1 MATHDHSLIRNQL
14 IDRRRRLE
22 ETINESRE
30 AAQYMRLLD
39 EVDQAL
45 NRLNDGT
52 YGICEVCKGTVED
65 ERLAADPLMRF
76 CLECLSPAQQRAL
89 QRDLDL
95 AARIQAGL
103 LPNRDLAASG
113 PWQFS
118 FHYEAAGPVSGD
130 YCDVVKDGK
139 GNFYFIVGD
148 VSGKGVAA
156 AMLMSNLHAL
166 FRSLIPVGL
175 SLTQLMEQA
184 SRVFCESTLSTH
196 YATLVC
202 VKANANGEIEIV
214 NAGHCPPVLIGSS
227 GISTIGSHGLPLGMF
242 CNEQFSVEK
251 LQLKP
256 GDALLLYTDGLA
268 EAEDGD
274 GNPYGHERLC
284 DVARACNAVAPEL
297 LVGKCL
303 QDLKEFTPARAD
315 DLTVMAV
322 QWAPA
327 EYSLPATE
335 RKAVTAA
342 SKTVQ

>member
-1 MATHDHSLIRNQL
+1 MATHDPSLIRNNL
-14 IDRRRRLE
+14 IDRRHRLE
-22 ETINESRE
+22 HSIHESQE
-30 AAQYMRLLD
+30 AAQLMRLLD

-45 NRLNDGT
+45 DRLNNHT
-52 YGICEVCKGTVED
+52 FGICEVCKGDIEP

-103 LPNRDLAASG
+103 LPNKELAGAG

-166 FRSLIPVGL
+166 FRSLIPNGL
-175 SLTQLMEQA
+175 PLPQLLEQA

-202 VKANANGEIEIV
+202 VKASPRGEIEIC
-214 NAGHCPPVLIGSS
+214 NAGHCPPVLIS
-227 GISTIGSHGLPLGMF
+227 GGEISTVKAHGLPLGMF
-242 CNEQFSVEK
+242 CDEQFTVEK
-251 LQLKP
+251 MQLKP

-268 EAEDGD
+268 DAEDGD
-274 GNPYGHERLC
+274 GNPYGTDRLC
-284 DVARACNAVAPEL
+284 ELARKAKALAPEL
-297 LVGKCL
+297 LVGSCL
-303 QDLKEFTPARAD
+303 QDLKAFSQALAD
-315 DLTVMAV
+315 DLTVMAL
-322 QWAPA
+322 QWAPP
-327 EYSLPATE
+327 EYSFAGTHG
-335 RKAVTAA
+335 KVASST

>member
-22 ETINESRE
+22 ETIGESRE
-30 AAQYMRLLD
+30 AAQLMHLLN

-52 YGICEVCKGTVED
+52 FGICEVCKGEVEV

-103 LPNRDLAASG
+103 LPNRELAGNG

-184 SRVFCESTLSTH
+184 SRVFCESTMSTH

-202 VKANANGEIEIV
+202 VKANAQGEIEIC
-214 NAGHCPPVLIGSS
+214 NAGHCPPVLISS
-227 GISTIGSHGLPLGMF
+227 AGISTIGSHGLPLGMF
-242 CNEQFSVEK
+242 CNEQFAVEK

-256 GDALLLYTDGLA
+256 GNALLLYTDGLA

-274 GNPYGHERLC
+274 GKAYGTDRLC
-284 DVARACNAVAPEL
+284 ELIRRNPALAPEV
-297 LVGKCL
+297 LVGACL
-303 QDLKEFTPARAD
+303 HDLKGFTPTRTD
-315 DLTVMAV
+315 DLTVMAL
-322 QWAPA
+322 QWTPA
-327 EYSLPATE
+327 EYSFTASE
-335 RKAVTAA
+335 AKAVGSA

>member
-1 MATHDHSLIRNQL
+1 MATHDPSLIRNQL
-14 IDRRRRLE
+14 IERRHRLE
-22 ETINESRE
+22 ENMNASEQT
-30 AAQYMRLLD
+30 AQLVRLLD

-45 NRLNDGT
+45 ERLNNRT
-52 YGICEVCKGTVED
+52 FGICEVCKGDIEPH
-65 ERLAADPLMRF
+65 RLASDPLMRF

-202 VKANANGEIEIV
+202 VKANAQGEIEIC
-214 NAGHCPPVLIGSS
+214 NAGHCSPVLIS
-227 GISTIGSHGLPLGMF
+227 GGEISTIGSHGLPLGMF

-274 GNPYGHERLC
+274 GNPYGRERLC

-303 QDLKEFTPARAD
+303 QDLQAYTPTRAD

-327 EYSLPATE
+327 EYALTAAD
-335 RKAVTAA
+335 RKAVASA